1 MSFDPRRASLSHD
14 QLKLAEVLD
23 QVWEVSEPL
32 TGESFS
38 FGDLFK
44 LPGLL
49 SPLVSLVKL
58 LRSLEGRDQFIL
70 LLLGAAAAFANAQS
84 KDNDDA

>member
-1 MSFDPRRASLSHD
+1 MAFDPQRASLTQD
-14 QLKLAEVLD
+14 QLELARVLD

-32 TGESFS
+32 TGDRFS

-44 LPGLL
+44 IPGLL

-70 LLLGAAAAFANAQS
+70 LLLGAAAAFANEQS